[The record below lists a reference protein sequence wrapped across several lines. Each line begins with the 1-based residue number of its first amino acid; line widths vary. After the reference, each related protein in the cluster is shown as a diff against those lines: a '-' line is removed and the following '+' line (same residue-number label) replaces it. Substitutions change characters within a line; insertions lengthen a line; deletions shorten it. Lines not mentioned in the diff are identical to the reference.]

1 MGKYPGSPDGLKV
14 DQHGNLFATAPGGV
28 YIITRKGE
36 LLGRIHTGKRTSN
49 CAWGNDGSV
58 LYMTVDDYL
67 CRIKTKT
74 KGAYGA
80 SF

>member
-36 LLGRIHTGKRTSN
+36 LLGRILTGKRTSI
-49 CAWGNDGSV
+49 CAWGNVGSV